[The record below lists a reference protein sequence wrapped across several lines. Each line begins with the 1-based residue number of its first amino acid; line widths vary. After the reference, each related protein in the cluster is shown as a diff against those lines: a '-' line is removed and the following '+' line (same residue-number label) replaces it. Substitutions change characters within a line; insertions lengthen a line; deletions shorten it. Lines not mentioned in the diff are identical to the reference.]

1 MATGVALILHGAGG
15 RMGQAVLRIAAEGAG
30 LRIVAAIVRPGSA
43 REGHRVGSAA
53 AAADSTY
60 LAAVPADLAA
70 DVVIDFA
77 GAQAFDAALALA
89 RERGIAFVSGSTGL
103 DPRQLRELDAAAARI
118 PVLWAANFSFGVAV
132 LAHLV
137 ERAATLLPDWDCE
150 IFEAHHRHKRDA
162 PSGTALMLGRAVASA
177 RGRDEDAASTDRSG
191 ERRPGTTGYAVVRA
205 GDIVGEHAVWFAGA
219 SERIEL
225 AHRAGDRDLFARG
238 ALVAAEWL
246 ARRAAGRYTI
256 SDVLGIG

>member
-1 MATGVALILHGAGG
+1 MLQAVAMLSGPIFALILILAERRIGAP
-15 RMGQAVLRIAAEGAG
+15 QTDWRINLQSWL
-30 LRIVAAIVRPGSA
+30 LRIVGAFTVYGAVQAWSGPALIDGAELPIW
-43 REGHRVGSAA
+43 
-53 AAADSTY
+53 
-60 LAAVPADLAA
+60 AAVLIYVLVYDLAEYL
-70 DVVIDFA
+70 FHRM
-77 GAQAFDAALALA
+77 QH
-89 RERGIAFVSGSTGL
+89 
-103 DPRQLRELDAAAARI
+103 RI